1 MIEQRWMEGGG
12 RYKCSGSFR
21 VWRTPPTGDRAGD
34 RRGRDDQRLQCG
46 RCEDR
51 AGDHSP
57 YGMCGCAHSR
67 CEVKGDTRVL
77 PDESR
82 FRGCQLR
89 SMWKE
94 SRGPPS
100 PAAPGPAWNKAGWHG
115 REENPGEG
123 GFNWKVADFCHP
135 KLRSHGNPS
144 SMDMSL
150 SKLRELV
157 KDREAWRAAVH
168 GVAKSPTRL
177 SD

>member
-1 MIEQRWMEGGG
+1 MEGGG

-34 RRGRDDQRLQCG
+34 RRGCDDQRLQCG

-135 KLRSHGNPS
+135 KLGILPFTQKQQQCLFWFSAPSKVVLHKGLERLTFYLGNT
-144 SMDMSL
+144 L
-150 SKLRELV
+150 QEC
-157 KDREAWRAAVH
+157 
-168 GVAKSPTRL
+168 
-177 SD
+177 